1 MARTT
6 TPPRFYAMSQ
16 LAFLDRDVS
25 QFGWSA
31 VSPSR
36 PALSHSAARTGR
48 QAKRTAARS
57 HAQPPLCGEHGEH
70 GEHWTLMAGARG
82 AKLDQAGCVRTSA
95 SASRPLYG
103 AREAEAGGPSKSVT
117 ATPSISVILLSQA
130 SQPSG
135 QPGGR
140 GPPRHAAGR
149 RRHWRGAAGASG
161 ERRVRVII
169 ARPPERRE
177 VPAEVQF
184 EVARNTVTDTVPS
197 PKLLCRAAT
206 ELCAIRRSLSQ
217 KEPRARCQAATVR
230 R

>member
-1 MARTT
+1 MPSERHNVEKIV
-6 TPPRFYAMSQ
+6 
-16 LAFLDRDVS
+16 LL
-25 QFGWSA
+25 SA
-31 VSPSR
+31 
-36 PALSHSAARTGR
+36 LN
-48 QAKRTAARS
+48 
-57 HAQPPLCGEHGEH
+57 
-70 GEHWTLMAGARG
+70 
-82 AKLDQAGCVRTSA
+82 
-95 SASRPLYG
+95 ASRT
-103 AREAEAGGPSKSVT
+103 R
-117 ATPSISVILLSQA
+117 
-130 SQPSG
+130 
-135 QPGGR
+135 
-140 GPPRHAAGR
+140 PPFGSALQHA
-149 RRHWRGAAGASG
+149 G

>member
-36 PALSHSAARTGR
+36 PALSQSAARTGR

-117 ATPSISVILLSQA
+117 ATPSISVILLNIRQNIDHDGWRS
-130 SQPSG
+130 
-135 QPGGR
+135 
-140 GPPRHAAGR
+140 HA
-149 RRHWRGAAGASG
+149 
-161 ERRVRVII
+161 E
-169 ARPPERRE
+169 
-177 VPAEVQF
+177 
-184 EVARNTVTDTVPS
+184 
-197 PKLLCRAAT
+197 K
-206 ELCAIRRSLSQ
+206 
-217 KEPRARCQAATVR
+217 
-230 R
+230 